1 MHRLWNPFEEERNQ
15 GVWSGR
21 YQLQRQRLLQE
32 RFEVVIGLL
41 VVELL
46 IVIRFLVELLIVGF
60 VEFFFRLIV
69 EFVVVFFVFFVL
81 VVRLAP
87 NNEHPSG
94 A

>member
-1 MHRLWNPFEEERNQ
+1 MHRLWNPFEEERDQ

-32 RFEVVIGLL
+32 RFEEVLEL
-41 VVELL
+41 VL
-46 IVIRFLVELLIVGF
+46 VGF
-60 VEFFFRLIV
+60 VEFFVRLIVEFLIVGFIEFVFRLIV
-69 EFVVVFFVFFVL
+69 EFVVFELFV